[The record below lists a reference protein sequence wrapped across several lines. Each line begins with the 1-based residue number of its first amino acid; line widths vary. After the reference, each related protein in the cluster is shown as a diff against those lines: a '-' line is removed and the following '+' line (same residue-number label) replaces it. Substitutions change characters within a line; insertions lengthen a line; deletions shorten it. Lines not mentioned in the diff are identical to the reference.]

1 MILEDLE
8 LDGIIEKIYNMDDK
22 KLRYKD
28 IHGTTRVGDFLRKLN
43 KSNILDKGLEA
54 LSNLATGDALGA
66 LKTIIGKND
75 ELTPEQR
82 IHAIKLI
89 ELDIQDMQGVT
100 DRWKFDMSS
109 DNKLSK
115 SIRPLTLI
123 FLTTFLIIF
132 IFLDSF
138 YIDYFTINSEWIEL
152 LKTLLTGVYIAYFG
166 GRSYEKSKKL

>member
-1 MILEDLE
+1 
-8 LDGIIEKIYNMDDK
+8 MDPK
-22 KLRYKD
+22 KKYRE
-28 IHGTTRVGDFLRKLN
+28 IHGTTRVGDFLRKIS
-43 KSNILDKGLEA
+43 KSDIIEKGLDV
-54 LSNLATGDALGA
+54 LGNLTTGDALGA

-100 DRWKFDMSS
+100 DRWKFDMQS

-123 FLTTFLIIF
+123 FLTSFLVIF

-138 YIDYFTINSEWIEL
+138 YIDYFTINSEWIDL

-166 GRSYEKSKKL
+166 GRSYEKTKKL